1 MPSISEHWA
10 LIDAIILG
18 GEQDM
23 FSVVEEELGQGNSDY
38 EMGSPQL
45 LSTSGSE
52 SGSSTSSFSTSSS
65 EDSSAC
71 SLLLS
76 RSVDMD
82 EEHARTMAGTADLLQ
97 ATLETRVLNPHEV
110 PKCSQLHLVL
120 VDFKASDPKRFRQ
133 NLRVSP
139 STFDSLLKM
148 IEGHSVFTNNSY
160 TVQIPVCKQLAIT
173 LFCLGHDTM
182 AMQHPFFQL
191 RSGQG

>member
-1 MPSISEHWA
+1 MPTILEHQA

-76 RSVDMD
+76 RSVDTD
-82 EEHARTMAGTADLLQ
+82 EEHARTMVGTADLLQ
-97 ATLETRVLNPHEV
+97 ATLETCILNPHEV
-110 PKCSQLHLVL
+110 LKCSQLHLVL
-120 VDFKASDPKRFRQ
+120 VDFKASDPK
-133 NLRVSP
+133 
-139 STFDSLLKM
+139 
-148 IEGHSVFTNNSY
+148 
-160 TVQIPVCKQLAIT
+160 
-173 LFCLGHDTM
+173 
-182 AMQHPFFQL
+182 
-191 RSGQG
+191 